1 MGGYVVVNHAE
12 ARKRRKRI
20 VKKIVWWIV
29 VVIVVAIIV
38 ALWLYWRSL
47 APTVLEIAKVQVLSE
62 STRVINEAVLA
73 TFSQGVGYDDLV
85 SIERNGAGEI
95 VLLSANSV
103 LTNNLARNTSLLAQ
117 TKINALFPDAIGVP
131 LGTLSGIPLLNDVGP
146 LVEVE
151 VTPVGTV
158 SCCFSSEFAA
168 AGINQTLHR
177 IYIEICSQVDLVM
190 PTMHY
195 SVQINTPILLCET
208 VIVGKVPETFL
219 QGGFSLGAS

>member
-12 ARKRRKRI
+12 ARKKRKRVI
-20 VKKIVWWIV
+20 KKIVWSV
-29 VVIVVAIIV
+29 VAVIALAIIV

-47 APTVLEIAKVQVLSE
+47 APTILEIVKVRVLSE
-62 STRVINEAVLA
+62 STRAINEAVLA
-73 TFSQGVGYDDLV
+73 TFSQGVGYGDLV

-117 TKINALFPDAIGVP
+117 TKINALLASSIGVP

-146 LVEVE
+146 EVEVE
-151 VTPVGTV
+151 VTPIGAVG
-158 SCCFSSEFAA
+158 CAFLSEFVT

-177 IYIEICSQVDLVM
+177 IYIEVCGQIDLVM

-195 SVQINTPILLCET
+195 SVQINTPILVCET

-219 QGGFSLGAS
+219 QGGFALGSS

>member
-20 VKKIVWWIV
+20 VKKIVWWV
-29 VVIVVAIIV
+29 VAVIVLTIIV

-47 APTVLEIAKVQVLSE
+47 APTVLEIVKVQVLSE
-62 STRVINEAVLA
+62 STRAINEAVLA
-73 TFSQGVGYDDLV
+73 VFSQGVGYGDLV

-117 TKINALFPDAIGVP
+117 TKINALFSDSIGVP

-146 LVEVE
+146 AVEVE
-151 VTPVGTV
+151 VSPVGTV
-158 SCCFSSEFAA
+158 NCTFSSQFAT

-177 IYIEICSQVDLVM
+177 IYIEVCGQVDLVM

-195 SVQINTPILLCET
+195 SVQIKTPVLVCET

-219 QGGFSLGAS
+219 QGSFALGAS